1 MNFISQAKSRLKCQR
16 HHVPT
21 NVRKALV
28 VARFLDRYRARPDYQ
43 RNDYIG
49 WIIRA
54 VRDETRAER
63 LNQMLQELKAG
74 DRYMKMVFNAK
85 P

>member
-1 MNFISQAKSRLKCQR
+1 MPQTKSRLKR
-16 HHVPT
+16 PKHRMPAD
-21 NVRKALV
+21 VRKALV
-28 VARFLDRYRARPDYQ
+28 AAGLLDRYGARPDYQ

-74 DRYMKMVFNAK
+74 DRYMKMVFKAK